1 MSAKN
6 PLRNGL
12 IDDKTG
18 EACALVI
25 FGASGDLTRR
35 KLVPALYNLAV
46 SRALPGAFAIVGVA
60 RRPKTDDAFRA
71 EMKEGT
77 AKFSRRKPLD
87 EAVWSDFEKGITY
100 VQGTFEDPKTYQ
112 NMRKHLEAL
121 DKERGTQGNRL
132 YYFAVPPSDFGIIV
146 DGLREAKLVRS
157 GEEKEGGPWTRVVF
171 EKPFGHD
178 LKSAVDLNDTIARVF
193 KENEVFRIDHYLGK
207 ETVQN
212 LLVFRFA
219 NSLFEPVWSREHVD
233 HVQITVAEEIGVEGR
248 GKFFEQTGVTRDIVE
263 NHAMQLLCLTA
274 MEPPISLAADAVRDE
289 KVKVLRSLR
298 PIGRSQVATNV
309 IRGQYGRGFVR
320 ADEVPAYREEPD
332 VAPASQTET
341 YVAMRVFIDNW
352 RWGGV
357 PFYVRAGK
365 RLPKRVT
372 EIAVTFKKVPHTL
385 FRAADGGIT
394 PNVLAMRIQ
403 PDEGIAIRFITKE
416 PGQATVLRDV
426 AMDFRYGAAFGS
438 NTPEAYERLLLDAM
452 RGEATLFTRRD
463 EVEAQWSFMDHVF
476 EAWLSEA
483 NAPPPIYPAGTWGPE
498 QADDLLAQDGRRW
511 RKP

>member
-1 MSAKN
+1 MNAKN

-100 VQGTFEDPKTYQ
+100 VQGTFEDPKTYA

-146 DGLREAKLVRS
+146 DGLREAKLVRT

-178 LKSAVDLNDTIARVF
+178 LKSAVELNDTIARVF

-212 LLVFRFA
+212 LLVFR
-219 NSLFEPVWSREHVD
+219 
-233 HVQITVAEEIGVEGR
+233 
-248 GKFFEQTGVTRDIVE
+248 
-263 NHAMQLLCLTA
+263 
-274 MEPPISLAADAVRDE
+274 
-289 KVKVLRSLR
+289 
-298 PIGRSQVATNV
+298 
-309 IRGQYGRGFVR
+309 
-320 ADEVPAYREEPD
+320 
-332 VAPASQTET
+332 
-341 YVAMRVFIDNW
+341 
-352 RWGGV
+352 
-357 PFYVRAGK
+357 
-365 RLPKRVT
+365 
-372 EIAVTFKKVPHTL
+372 
-385 FRAADGGIT
+385 
-394 PNVLAMRIQ
+394 
-403 PDEGIAIRFITKE
+403 
-416 PGQATVLRDV
+416 
-426 AMDFRYGAAFGS
+426 
-438 NTPEAYERLLLDAM
+438 
-452 RGEATLFTRRD
+452 
-463 EVEAQWSFMDHVF
+463 
-476 EAWLSEA
+476 
-483 NAPPPIYPAGTWGPE
+483 
-498 QADDLLAQDGRRW
+498 
-511 RKP
+511 